1 MIHLM
6 NYHGSPLV
14 ANASK
19 MKVSLEN
26 YELSIPAIAS
36 LAIFQFLWIWNDFL
50 VAKVFLSSKPVLTVQ
65 ITNLIDPLG
74 ANWNIMIGAAFLSFI
89 IPMAVFFG
97 FQKYF
102 ARGLLSGSVKG

>member
-1 MIHLM
+1 MKELM
-6 NYHGSPLV
+6 SYFDSTLETH
-14 ANASK
+14 ASK
-19 MKVSLEN
+19 ITVSLEYN
-26 YELSIPAIAS
+26 YLLPFIYC
-36 LAIFQFLWIWNDFL
+36 NDFL

-74 ANWNIMIGAAFLSFI
+74 SNWNILTGTAFLSFI
-89 IPMAVFFG
+89 VPMAVFFG